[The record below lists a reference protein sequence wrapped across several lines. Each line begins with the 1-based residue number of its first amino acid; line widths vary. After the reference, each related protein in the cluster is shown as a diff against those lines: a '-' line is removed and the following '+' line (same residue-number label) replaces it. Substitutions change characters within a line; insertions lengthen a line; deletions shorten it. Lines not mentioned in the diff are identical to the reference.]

1 MVVSVGMRTAL
12 VTGGAGFLGTA
23 VTEALE
29 AEGYA
34 VTVLGR
40 SSQTEPLTGATIATA
55 LARDPALVVHCAG
68 GSSVARSIQDPDG
81 ERAKTVPPFA
91 ELLGQLRD
99 RAPVVLLSSAAVYGA
114 AAVVPTPE
122 TSPTAPLSPYGEHK
136 LACEQLVRA
145 HGGPAAIVR
154 LFSVYGAGLRKQLLW
169 DACQKATAGV
179 PRFAGTGDEERDW
192 LHVRD
197 AAALILVAARA
208 ASSDV
213 PVINGGT
220 GRGTSVREVVG
231 LISRELGAPAPEF
244 SGEVRAGD
252 PARYVADITRARELG
267 WAPRIDVARGIAD
280 YVAWFRS

>member
-1 MVVSVGMRTAL
+1 MPGVPTSL

-29 AEGYA
+29 ADGYA

-145 HGGPAAIVR
+145 HGGPAAIVQTRRRTGGEPESLGPSPVSR
-154 LFSVYGAGLRKQLLW
+154 LYCSAFDRRT
-169 DACQKATAGV
+169 C
-179 PRFAGTGDEERDW
+179 
-192 LHVRD
+192 
-197 AAALILVAARA
+197 
-208 ASSDV
+208 
-213 PVINGGT
+213 
-220 GRGTSVREVVG
+220 
-231 LISRELGAPAPEF
+231 
-244 SGEVRAGD
+244 
-252 PARYVADITRARELG
+252 
-267 WAPRIDVARGIAD
+267 
-280 YVAWFRS
+280 